1 MVNESVT
8 FGMSGLGV
16 IVGLAIMLYGVYLE
30 SGMELNPLV
39 LAGGVI
45 VLAAFGLLTAGVA
58 RLEGGH

>member
-30 SGMELNPLV
+30 SGMELTTPV
-39 LAGGVI
+39 IVGGVI

-58 RLEGGH
+58 RLDGGH